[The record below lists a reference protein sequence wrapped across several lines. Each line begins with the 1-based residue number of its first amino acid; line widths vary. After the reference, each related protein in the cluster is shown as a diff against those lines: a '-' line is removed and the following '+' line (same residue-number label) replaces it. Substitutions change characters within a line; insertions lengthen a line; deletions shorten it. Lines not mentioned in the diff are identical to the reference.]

1 MKIMKPFTRETLC
14 YPNNI
19 KLIAILVAVVYL
31 SSGENLLLVLGDAI
45 LAGLVAYGLL
55 FYFVETIK
63 LLGTPGSL
71 KIKLGKVMRLPILH
85 TEPLAL
91 FIASVP
97 SFYYSY
103 RNADPDAGS
112 RIALMGMLLC
122 YFFII
127 FELSNLFLN
136 VIKYW
141 NMDRLYRDPIKTGGL
156 GEKIYPLV
164 ADHIVEASFFLS
176 IPPAVLT
183 FTGIFIR
190 EQSLRLNSL
199 KKYPDIVVLMLV
211 IVPLSLWLLLRLMR
225 HFKPPLSVNFARL
238 VVLSLKD
245 LFRSAQVK
253 NPTQFLEA
261 LEKKKD
267 MFEVWQK
274 IHRFPSRIH
283 REMAVNYLYL
293 KNYDLAV
300 HHFKEYLKGFKPAKL
315 KLDRQL
321 EMVPF
326 LATGVN
332 KVLFNKYRGFFINN
346 IQVLEE
352 NFGHLEYLRPLKA
365 LENVEK
371 AKKETNIPELYFV
384 YSLFLNMLCEQ
395 FNPYHLLLPRK
406 EKQRFTLEL
415 VTSKNKIQWQ
425 ETIGSLLAHPE
436 EYQRESLGDSLNMV
450 FEISNKD
457 YFRDAFV
464 LKGQNNRANLLK
476 ERKNT
481 ESLQSEVKDFMKFLV
496 PVPLHITEETI
507 AYHDLQL
514 YVYAMRRNQGT
525 TVLELV
531 HREGQID
538 ILTKVVEYLALIHT
552 CMPSTSFK
560 TDFQAKVNNKF
571 NHLRIENHL
580 IQMIVQSMTPVVK
593 SFEDALL
600 VFGKDAHPG
609 NWLVTE
615 KGEIVAL
622 DMEDKGVVPVEID
635 LVNLLEFDSFG
646 LARPEREKLKERI
659 IREYVKYYKKY
670 SANSVGKEPF
680 SRLRYLN
687 AVIQRML
694 CLYCFWS
701 DSHRDPSKVKRN
713 FVLDNALYAL
723 KELSCQF
730 NDYFSIYRQ
739 DYNNLK
745 TAINHLKNSRGFSN

>member
-1 MKIMKPFTRETLC
+1 MFWIKCFKNTS
-14 YPNNI
+14 NNI
-19 KLIAILVAVVYL
+19 KLIAILAAVVYL
-31 SSGENLLLVLGDAI
+31 LLGDNVLLVLGDAI
-45 LAGLVAYGLL
+45 LMGVIFYVLL
-55 FYFVETIK
+55 FYTIEGIK
-63 LLGTPGSL
+63 TLRTSISL

-103 RNADPDAGS
+103 RNADPDPGS

-141 NMDRLYRDPIKTGGL
+141 NTDRLYGDPIKTGGL
-156 GEKIYPLV
+156 DEKIYPLLT
-164 ADHIVEASFFLS
+164 DHIVKTSFFLS

-190 EQSLRLNSL
+190 EQSLSHSL
-199 KKYPDIVVLMLV
+199 KKYPDIVALMLV

-225 HFKPPLSVNFARL
+225 QFKPPLSVNFARL

-245 LFRSAQVK
+245 LYRAAQVK
-253 NPTQFLEA
+253 NPSQFLEA
-261 LEKKKD
+261 LEQKKD
-267 MFEVWQK
+267 MFEVWHK

-293 KNYDLAV
+293 KNYDLAI

-332 KVLFNKYRGFFINN
+332 KVLFKKYRSFFLNN

-365 LENVEK
+365 LENFET
-371 AKKETNIPELYFV
+371 AKKETTTPELYFV
-384 YSLFLNMLCEQ
+384 YSLFLDMLSEQ
-395 FNPYHLLLPRK
+395 FRQYHLLLPRK
-406 EKQRFTLEL
+406 EKERFTLQL

-425 ETIGSLLAHPE
+425 ETIGSVLDHPE
-436 EYQRESLGDSLNMV
+436 EYQRESLGDSLNVV

-464 LKGQNNRANLLK
+464 LKGQTNRENLLK

-481 ESLQSEVKDFMKFLV
+481 ESLQPEVKDFMKFLV

-507 AYHDLQL
+507 AYHDQQL
-514 YVYAMRRNQGT
+514 YVYAMRRSQGT
-525 TVLELV
+525 TVLELI
-531 HREGQID
+531 HRDGQID
-538 ILTKVVEYLALIHT
+538 ILTKVVEYLAIIHT
-552 CMPSTSFK
+552 RMPSNSFK
-560 TDFQAKVNNKF
+560 TDFQAKVGNKF

-580 IQMIVQSMTPVVK
+580 TQMIVQSMTPVVK
-593 SFEDALL
+593 SFEDAVW

-622 DMEDKGVVPVEID
+622 DMEDKEVVPLEID

-646 LARPEREKLKERI
+646 LDRPGREKLKERI

-670 SANSVGKEPF
+670 SNRSVVKEPF
-680 SRLRYLN
+680 SWQRYLN
-687 AVIQRML
+687 AVIHRML

-701 DSHRDPSKVKRN
+701 GSNRDPSKIKRN
-713 FVLDNALYAL
+713 FVLNNALYAL
-723 KELSCQF
+723 EQISNQF
-730 NDYFSIYRQ
+730 NDYFSFHRE

-745 TAINHLKNSRGFSN
+745 MAINSLNESDAVSR

>member
-1 MKIMKPFTRETLC
+1 
-14 YPNNI
+14 
-19 KLIAILVAVVYL
+19 
-31 SSGENLLLVLGDAI
+31 
-45 LAGLVAYGLL
+45 
-55 FYFVETIK
+55 
-63 LLGTPGSL
+63 
-71 KIKLGKVMRLPILH
+71 
-85 TEPLAL
+85 
-91 FIASVP
+91 
-97 SFYYSY
+97 
-103 RNADPDAGS
+103 
-112 RIALMGMLLC
+112 
-122 YFFII
+122 
-127 FELSNLFLN
+127 
-136 VIKYW
+136 
-141 NMDRLYRDPIKTGGL
+141 
-156 GEKIYPLV
+156 
-164 ADHIVEASFFLS
+164 
-176 IPPAVLT
+176 
-183 FTGIFIR
+183 
-190 EQSLRLNSL
+190 
-199 KKYPDIVVLMLV
+199 
-211 IVPLSLWLLLRLMR
+211 MR

-245 LFRSAQVK
+245 LYKATQVK

-332 KVLFNKYRGFFINN
+332 KVLFKKYRSFFINN

-371 AKKETNIPELYFV
+371 AKKETTITELYFV
-384 YSLFLNMLCEQ
+384 YSLFLDMLREQ
-395 FNPYHLLLPRK
+395 FSQYHLLLPRK
-406 EKQRFTLEL
+406 EKERFTLEL

-425 ETIGSLLAHPE
+425 ETIGSILAHPE
-436 EYQRESLGDSLNMV
+436 EYQREILGDSLNVV

-464 LKGQNNRANLLK
+464 LKGQTNRENLLK

-481 ESLQSEVKDFMKFLV
+481 ESLQSEVKDFMNFLA

-507 AYHDLQL
+507 AYYDQQL

-525 TVLELV
+525 TVLELI
-531 HREGQID
+531 HRDGQID
-538 ILTKVVEYLALIHT
+538 ILTKVVEYLAIIHT
-552 CMPSTSFK
+552 RMPNNSFK
-560 TDFQAKVNNKF
+560 TDFQAKVSNKF
-571 NHLRIENHL
+571 NHLGVENH
-580 IQMIVQSMTPVVK
+580 ITQMVVQSMTPIIK
-593 SFEDALL
+593 SFEDAAW

-609 NWLVTE
+609 NWLVTG

-622 DMEDKGVVPVEID
+622 DMEAKGEVPLEID

-646 LARPEREKLKERI
+646 LNRPEREKLKERI

-670 SANSVGKEPF
+670 SHSSVVKEPF

-701 DSHRDPSKVKRN
+701 GSQRDPSKVKRK
-713 FVLDNALYAL
+713 FVLDNAFYAL
-723 KELSCQF
+723 KELSRQF
-730 NDYFSIYRQ
+730 NNYFS
-739 DYNNLK
+739 
-745 TAINHLKNSRGFSN
+745 